1 MISYETRTGK
11 INISEEYLQKLIGH
25 TVTSCYGVVGMVPS
39 GSKQKLADLFFKRDS
54 LNKGIIIKGNA
65 DAITVELHIIVSYGM
80 NINAIAKSIKNDTS
94 SAIIPVILVF
104 FITIKPNTTNAIRYK
119 TTLDEANPSS
129 PSVKF
134 TALVKL
140 IKTKK

>member
-80 NINAIAKSIKNDTS
+80 NINAIAKSIVNKVQYTVKESTGIVVNKVVVKVDG
-94 SAIIPVILVF
+94 
-104 FITIKPNTTNAIRYK
+104 IK
-119 TTLDEANPSS
+119 E
-129 PSVKF
+129 
-134 TALVKL
+134 
-140 IKTKK
+140 